1 VQQPSF
7 ALKACLHVGLR
18 VALDDEYR
26 DHRQRGREDQR
37 LEQRPCPKRAVQMV
51 GRAASAV
58 DRAGVGGS
66 PLRRLRRCPSIG
78 TEAQG
83 KDKNVD
89 ALDQLIDRYGMA
101 AILSIYPYIPDA
113 SGEVLRWVAEIDR
126 KTDPHTDVRLRE
138 DDPYR
143 VPVLVTGGEEFELY
157 RWNPSNP
164 QAAVKEP
171 ARISWSLHQ
180 VAEVVDRHR

>member
-101 AILSIYPYIPDA
+101 AILSIYPY
-113 SGEVLRWVAEIDR
+113 
-126 KTDPHTDVRLRE
+126 TDVRLRE